1 MNPQLLYL
9 PAYLGLFAAEV
20 LAITCN
26 AFLDIQ
32 YGGFTVEVMIW
43 ASVMAY
49 SLRVGWRQQGVI
61 SEDGTKTM
69 HRFLIFGGLLSV
81 LIFIPVWGFPR
92 AGLYILAV
100 LLVAYNCTTTT
111 RRHLHM
117 GLLMSLVM
125 VMFAASHRR
134 ADWTMLFY
142 LVPYVAAVVFT
153 LVAEQV
159 NRKADDLRQQSLG
172 NQVVGAQGAAIGAA
186 TLVILILGLTLYS
199 LTPQT
204 TWAALSWRLGNPTNL
219 GYVGNQAMPGK
230 GGITPSDQADGTGTG
245 KAMAG
250 NGQGQAQ
257 GSGSAWPSPDEM
269 REAAKRQGMPQW
281 QSNVI
286 NALADASETLQKTL
300 APMKKLMSDWWEAF
314 KQWLSEHRQ
323 VIVNTL
329 ITLALIALLYAL
341 WRLLREAKAG
351 TWLLTRLDYLRYGV
365 FAMHAPDSRG
375 AAQYYMAMERL
386 FTLYDFERP
395 AAANTREYLS
405 QIGGVRS
412 DMRVE
417 LMEIT
422 RLFEDY
428 RYGAGISPNQK
439 IARMRE
445 LYRHIYRYIDI

>member
-1 MNPQLLYL
+1 MSPALLYL

-43 ASVMAY
+43 ASAMAY
-49 SLRVGWRQQGVI
+49 TLRVGWRQQGVI
-61 SEDGTKTM
+61 SEDGNKTM
-69 HRFLIFGGLLSV
+69 RRFLMFGGLLSV
-81 LIFIPVWGFPR
+81 LVFIPVWGFPR

-100 LLVAYNCTTTT
+100 LMVAYNCTTTT

-117 GLLMSLVM
+117 GLLISLVM

-172 NQVVGAQGAAIGAA
+172 NQVIGAQGAAIGAA
-186 TLVILILGLTLYS
+186 TLVILALGLTLYS

-204 TWAALSWRLGNPTNL
+204 TWAALSWRWGNPTNL
-219 GYVGNQAMPGK
+219 GYAGNQAIPGT
-230 GGITPSDQADGTGTG
+230 GGSVASGQPDGTSG
-245 KAMAG
+245 KANAG
-250 NGQGQAQ
+250 NGQGLAQ
-257 GSGSAWPSPDEM
+257 GSGSGWPSPDEM
-269 REAAKRQGMPQW
+269 RAAAKRQGMPLW
-281 QSNVI
+281 QRNVI
-286 NALADASETLQKTL
+286 NTLANASETLQQTL
-300 APMKKLMSDWWEAF
+300 APMKKVMSDWWEAF

-323 VIVNTL
+323 AIVNTL
-329 ITLALIALLYAL
+329 IMLAFVALLYAL

-395 AAANTREYLS
+395 ASANTREYLS

-412 DMRVE
+412 DIRAE
-417 LMEIT
+417 LMEMT

-428 RYGAGISPNQK
+428 RYGAGSSTNQQ
-439 IARMRE
+439 IPRMRE
-445 LYRHIYRYIDI
+445 LYCHIYRYIDI